1 MVAVV
6 WAVEPASAADP
17 DPQNPTFAADIA
29 PILQENCQTC
39 HQPGGM
45 APMSLTSYEEVR
57 PWASLI
63 KLRVEQRR
71 MPPWH
76 IDKGVGIQEFK
87 NDISLSDEEIAII
100 SRWVDQGAALGDPA
114 DLPPPVDLEPTSVDE
129 WNLEKIL
136 GRPPDVV
143 IRSDPYTVA
152 ANGQDQWWE
161 PQVVISGI
169 SGPRF
174 IMANET
180 RPSED
185 VGRKVT
191 HHANSE
197 ISNYGIGKPFDIYP
211 PETGRRIEPGD
222 TVTLNIHYYP
232 VGEAADNQLVE
243 VGLWLYPEGE
253 EPRFETEGDVSFSA
267 IRPGQ
272 ELVIPPHGTQI
283 TQGIHVLQTN
293 ARIHSV
299 RAHQHLLGTGQ
310 SIEAVYPDGRVEVL
324 SKLNWDH
331 KWAITYLYEDHVMP
345 LLPKGTVLIITAW
358 YDNTANNPNNTDPSK
373 WVVYGRRTIDE
384 MAHMWIG
391 ITYLDDE
398 QFTYLT
404 EQREEQLARLGLAK

>member
-1 MVAVV
+1 TRRGWAIACAMVAVV

-29 PILQENCQTC
+29 PILQEHCQTC

-152 ANGQDQWWE
+152 ANGQD
-161 PQVVISGI
+161 
-169 SGPRF
+169 
-174 IMANET
+174 
-180 RPSED
+180 
-185 VGRKVT
+185 
-191 HHANSE
+191 
-197 ISNYGIGKPFDIYP
+197 
-211 PETGRRIEPGD
+211 
-222 TVTLNIHYYP
+222 
-232 VGEAADNQLVE
+232 
-243 VGLWLYPEGE
+243 
-253 EPRFETEGDVSFSA
+253 
-267 IRPGQ
+267 
-272 ELVIPPHGTQI
+272 
-283 TQGIHVLQTN
+283 
-293 ARIHSV
+293 
-299 RAHQHLLGTGQ
+299 
-310 SIEAVYPDGRVEVL
+310 
-324 SKLNWDH
+324 
-331 KWAITYLYEDHVMP
+331 
-345 LLPKGTVLIITAW
+345 
-358 YDNTANNPNNTDPSK
+358 
-373 WVVYGRRTIDE
+373 
-384 MAHMWIG
+384 
-391 ITYLDDE
+391 
-398 QFTYLT
+398 
-404 EQREEQLARLGLAK
+404 